1 MVGPKTA
8 HKKRLTGLSKHAD
21 IMQVRTV
28 GIHELLRKIGEATW
42 LKAWTTTSVLT
53 NKLKIDY

>member
-1 MVGPKTA
+1 
-8 HKKRLTGLSKHAD
+8 
-21 IMQVRTV
+21 MQVRTV